1 MKNKLT
7 LRERIFFSPWITLSI
22 LLFGIGFMN
31 VLAFADHDTDNYERQ
46 KANIDMANDGIVGYT
61 HDGFPV
67 YQSEI
72 DEAEKE
78 WEERVPDLIGQAIGL
93 RQLNINIKGS
103 KKVNVNVLNSNTV
116 ELFIDDKVYSM
127 IVDCKLN
134 EIDNIQF
141 FTWPI
146 DGSGLEG
153 DSKLDVGDFGI
164 ARRDP
169 FKYFDNP
176 KLRESLTKEYV
187 EEKLEDWDL
196 DKRVCVIQGI
206 QLMEEDIDIP
216 EPLEDVRG

>member
-1 MKNKLT
+1 MRKIELNIKSPWALLISLT
-7 LRERIFFSPWITLSI
+7 MVVTFFSVVTL
-22 LLFGIGFMN
+22 
-31 VLAFADHDTDNYERQ
+31 ADHDTENYERQ

-72 DEAEKE
+72 DEAEK
-78 WEERVPDLIGQAIGL
+78 DLIGQAIGL

-206 QLMEEDIDIP
+206 QLMKEDIDIP

>member
-1 MKNKLT
+1 MNRIKLNI
-7 LRERIFFSPWITLSI
+7 LSPWPVLITLVMFVTFISVVA
-22 LLFGIGFMN
+22 L
-31 VLAFADHDTDNYERQ
+31 ADHDDDNYEKQ
-46 KANIDMANDGIVGYT
+46 KAAIDMANDGIVGYT
-61 HDGFPV
+61 HDGLPV

-72 DEAEKE
+72 DEAEAEAKAKAE
-78 WEERVPDLIGQAIGL
+78 SDLIGQAIGL
-93 RQLNINIKGS
+93 RQLNIQIKGT
-103 KKVNVNVLNSNTV
+103 KKVNIDVLNSNTV
-116 ELFIDDKVYSM
+116 ELLIDDKVYSM
-127 IVDCKLN
+127 ILDCKLN

-187 EEKLEDWDL
+187 EDKLDGWDI
-196 DKRVCVIQGI
+196 DERVCVINAI
-206 QLMEEDIDIP
+206 QLTETIKVP
-216 EPLEDVRG
+216 EVSSEAIRG

>member
-1 MKNKLT
+1 M
-7 LRERIFFSPWITLSI
+7 RRINLDIKSPWALLISISMVVTFFS
-22 LLFGIGFMN
+22 
-31 VLAFADHDTDNYERQ
+31 VLALADHDTENYERQ

-72 DEAEKE
+72 DEAEK
-78 WEERVPDLIGQAIGL
+78 DLIGQAIGL

-103 KKVNVNVLNSNTV
+103 KKVTVNVLNSNTV

>member
-1 MKNKLT
+1 MKNKFT
-7 LRERIFFSPWITLSI
+7 LKERVFFSPWAFLAV
-22 LLFGIGFMN
+22 LFVGIGLMN
-31 VLAFADHDTDNYERQ
+31 VVAFADHDTENYERQ

-72 DEAEKE
+72 DEAEK
-78 WEERVPDLIGQAIGL
+78 DLLGQAIGL

-103 KKVNVNVLNSNTV
+103 KKVNVNVLNTNTV

-206 QLMEEDIDIP
+206 QLTEKIETP
-216 EPLEDVRG
+216 EALEDVRG

>member
-1 MKNKLT
+1 MRKIELNIKSPWALLISLT
-7 LRERIFFSPWITLSI
+7 MVVTFFSVVAL
-22 LLFGIGFMN
+22 
-31 VLAFADHDTDNYERQ
+31 ADHDTENYERQ

-72 DEAEKE
+72 DEAEK
-78 WEERVPDLIGQAIGL
+78 DLIGQAIGL

-206 QLMEEDIDIP
+206 QLMKEDIDIP

>member
-72 DEAEKE
+72 DEAEK
-78 WEERVPDLIGQAIGL
+78 DLIGQAIGL

-116 ELFIDDKVYSM
+116 ELFINDKVYSM

>member
-1 MKNKLT
+1 MKNKFT
-7 LRERIFFSPWITLSI
+7 WKEKVFFSPWAI
-22 LLFGIGFMN
+22 LTVAFIGIGLMN
-31 VLAFADHDTDNYERQ
+31 VVAFADHDTENYERQ

-72 DEAEKE
+72 DEAEK
-78 WEERVPDLIGQAIGL
+78 DLLGQAIGL

-103 KKVNVNVLNSNTV
+103 KKVNVNVLNTNTV
-116 ELFIDDKVYSM
+116 ELFVDDKIYSM
-127 IVDCKLN
+127 ILDCKLN

-206 QLMEEDIDIP
+206 QLTEKIETP
-216 EPLEDVRG
+216 EALEDVRG

>member
-1 MKNKLT
+1 M
-7 LRERIFFSPWITLSI
+7 RRINLDIKSPWALLISISMVVTFFS
-22 LLFGIGFMN
+22 
-31 VLAFADHDTDNYERQ
+31 VLALADHDTENYERQ

-72 DEAEKE
+72 DEAES
-78 WEERVPDLIGQAIGL
+78 DLIGQAIGL
-93 RQLNINIKGS
+93 RQLNIQIKGT
-103 KKVNVNVLNSNTV
+103 KKVNIDVLNSNTV
-116 ELFIDDKVYSM
+116 ELLIDDKVYSM
-127 IVDCKLN
+127 ILDCKLN

-187 EEKLEDWDL
+187 EEKLDGWDI
-196 DKRVCVIQGI
+196 DERVCVINAI
-206 QLMEEDIDIP
+206 QLTETIKVP
-216 EPLEDVRG
+216 EVSSEAIRG

>member
-1 MKNKLT
+1 MKNKFT
-7 LRERIFFSPWITLSI
+7 WKEKVFFSPWAI
-22 LLFGIGFMN
+22 LTIAFIGIGLMN
-31 VLAFADHDTDNYERQ
+31 VVAFADHDIENYQKQ

-72 DEAEKE
+72 EEAEAEAKA
-78 WEERVPDLIGQAIGL
+78 DLIGQAIGL
-93 RQLNINIKGS
+93 RQLNIQIKGT
-103 KKVNVNVLNSNTV
+103 KKVNIEVLNSNTV
-116 ELFIDDKVYSM
+116 ELLIDDKVYSM
-127 IVDCKLN
+127 ILDCKLN

-187 EEKLEDWDL
+187 EEKLDGWDI
-196 DKRVCVIQGI
+196 DERVCVINAI
-206 QLMEEDIDIP
+206 QLTETIKVP
-216 EPLEDVRG
+216 EVSSEAVRG

>member
-1 MKNKLT
+1 M
-7 LRERIFFSPWITLSI
+7 RRINLDTKVPALLILLVEAFFS
-22 LLFGIGFMN
+22 
-31 VLAFADHDTDNYERQ
+31 VLALADYDTENYERQ

-72 DEAEKE
+72 DEAES
-78 WEERVPDLIGQAIGL
+78 DLIGQAIGL
-93 RQLNINIKGS
+93 RQLNIQIKGT
-103 KKVNVNVLNSNTV
+103 KKVNIDVLNSNTV
-116 ELFIDDKVYSM
+116 ELLIDDKVYSM
-127 IVDCKLN
+127 ILDCKLN

-187 EEKLEDWDL
+187 EEKLDGWDI
-196 DKRVCVIQGI
+196 DERVCVINAI
-206 QLMEEDIDIP
+206 QLTETIKVP
-216 EPLEDVRG
+216 EVSSEAIRG

>member
-1 MKNKLT
+1 MKNKFT
-7 LRERIFFSPWITLSI
+7 WKEKVFFSPWAI
-22 LLFGIGFMN
+22 LTVAFIGIGLMN
-31 VLAFADHDTDNYERQ
+31 VVAFADHDIENYKKQ

-72 DEAEKE
+72 DEAEA
-78 WEERVPDLIGQAIGL
+78 DLIGQAIGL
-93 RQLNINIKGS
+93 RQLNIQIKGT
-103 KKVNVNVLNSNTV
+103 KKVTVNVLNSNTV
-116 ELFIDDKVYSM
+116 ELLIDDKVYSM
-127 IVDCKLN
+127 ILDCKLN

-187 EEKLEDWDL
+187 EEKLDGWDI
-196 DKRVCVIQGI
+196 DERVCVINAI
-206 QLMEEDIDIP
+206 QLTEKIETP
-216 EPLEDVRG
+216 EALEDVRG

>member
-1 MKNKLT
+1 MKNKFT
-7 LRERIFFSPWITLSI
+7 WKEKVFFSPWAI
-22 LLFGIGFMN
+22 LTIAFIGIGLMN
-31 VLAFADHDTDNYERQ
+31 VVAFADHDIENYQKQ

-72 DEAEKE
+72 DEAEAEAKA
-78 WEERVPDLIGQAIGL
+78 DLIGQAIGL
-93 RQLNINIKGS
+93 RQLNIQIKGT
-103 KKVNVNVLNSNTV
+103 KKVNIEVLNSNTV
-116 ELFIDDKVYSM
+116 ELLIDDKVYSM
-127 IVDCKLN
+127 ILDCKLN

-187 EEKLEDWDL
+187 EEKLDGWDI
-196 DKRVCVIQGI
+196 DERVCVINAI
-206 QLMEEDIDIP
+206 QLTETIKVP
-216 EPLEDVRG
+216 EVSSEAVRG

>member
-1 MKNKLT
+1 MRKIELNIKSPWALLISLT
-7 LRERIFFSPWITLSI
+7 MVVTFFSVV
-22 LLFGIGFMN
+22 
-31 VLAFADHDTDNYERQ
+31 VLADHDTENYERQ

-72 DEAEKE
+72 DEAEK
-78 WEERVPDLIGQAIGL
+78 DLIGQAIGL

-103 KKVNVNVLNSNTV
+103 KQVTVNVLNSNSV

>member
-1 MKNKLT
+1 MKNKFT
-7 LRERIFFSPWITLSI
+7 WKEKVFFSPWAI
-22 LLFGIGFMN
+22 LTVAFIGIGLMN
-31 VLAFADHDTDNYERQ
+31 VVAFADHDIENYQKQ

-72 DEAEKE
+72 DEAEAEAKA
-78 WEERVPDLIGQAIGL
+78 DLIGQAIGL
-93 RQLNINIKGS
+93 RQLNIQIKGT
-103 KKVNVNVLNSNTV
+103 KKVNIEVLNSNTV
-116 ELFIDDKVYSM
+116 ELLIDDKVYSM
-127 IVDCKLN
+127 ILDCKLN

-187 EEKLEDWDL
+187 EEKLDGWDI
-196 DKRVCVIQGI
+196 DERVCVINAI
-206 QLMEEDIDIP
+206 QLTETIKVP
-216 EPLEDVRG
+216 EVSSEAVRG

>member
-1 MKNKLT
+1 MKNKFT
-7 LRERIFFSPWITLSI
+7 WKEKVFFSPWAI
-22 LLFGIGFMN
+22 LTVAFIGIGLMN
-31 VLAFADHDTDNYERQ
+31 VVAFADHDTENYERQ

-72 DEAEKE
+72 DEAEK
-78 WEERVPDLIGQAIGL
+78 DLLGQAIGL

-103 KKVNVNVLNSNTV
+103 KKVNVNVLNTNTV
-116 ELFIDDKVYSM
+116 ELFVDDKIYSM
-127 IVDCKLN
+127 ILDCKLN

-206 QLMEEDIDIP
+206 QLTEKIETP
-216 EPLEDVRG
+216 EALDDVRG

>member
-7 LRERIFFSPWITLSI
+7 LRERIFFSPWAMLSVFI
-22 LLFGIGFMN
+22 IGIAFMN
-31 VLAFADHDTDNYERQ
+31 VLAFADHDDDNYERQ
-46 KANIDMANDGIVGYT
+46 KAAIDMANDGIVGYT
-61 HDGFPV
+61 HDGLPV
-67 YQSEI
+67 YQSEV
-72 DEAEKE
+72 
-78 WEERVPDLIGQAIGL
+78 EESENSLIGQAIGL
-93 RQLNINIKGS
+93 RQLNIKIKGT
-103 KKVNVNVLNSNTV
+103 KKVNVNVLNTNTV
-116 ELFIDDKVYSM
+116 ELLIDDKVYSM

-134 EIDNIQF
+134 KIDNIQF

-187 EEKLEDWDL
+187 DEKLKDWDI
-196 DKRVCVIQGI
+196 DQRVCVITGI
-206 QLMEEDIDIP
+206 QLTETIEVP
-216 EPLEDVRG
+216 QVSSEAVRG